1 MARISVFGL
10 QFVVDRET
18 GRSPVIVRP
27 RKFASRPCR
36 ATPPTPLR
44 IARDIDT
51 RVKTSTIPSD
61 VESRSGISDGGSRFG
76 AVLSPGKSKPSAQH
90 PLRSEPRRRVVG
102 EEREWE
108 RAAVGERWRPRAS
121 PSGSSIGTL
130 ARCSASAR
138 RERRCKTVSTSA
150 RTSTATPA
158 TRRPHHHDVAFPR
171 QPAIT
176 DARRLTRRP
185 VPIPDRQRSGHN
197 QRGGV
202 R

>member
-158 TRRPHHHDVAFPR
+158 TRHASPRCRFSQTARDNRREETDPTPRPDPR
-171 QPAIT
+171 SPT
-176 DARRLTRRP
+176 
-185 VPIPDRQRSGHN
+185 QRT
-197 QRGGV
+197 
-202 R
+202 